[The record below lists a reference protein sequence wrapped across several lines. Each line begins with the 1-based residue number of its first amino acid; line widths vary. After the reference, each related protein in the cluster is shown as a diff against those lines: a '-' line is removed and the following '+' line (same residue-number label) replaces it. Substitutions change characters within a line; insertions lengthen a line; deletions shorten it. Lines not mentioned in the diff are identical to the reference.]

1 MEETPKDSSKRF
13 VLPTIQLVKQQVIKI
28 FMIKTHQ

>member
-13 VLPTIQLVKQQVIKI
+13 VWPTIKLVKQQVIKN
-28 FMIKTHQ
+28 FMIKTYQ